1 MDEELFWHTM
11 NPARLHTLYDAH
23 FSPMQPQP
31 EPEPAPQPK
40 ARKGS
45 FAEFLMGGG

>member
-1 MDEELFWHTM
+1 MDEELFFYSL